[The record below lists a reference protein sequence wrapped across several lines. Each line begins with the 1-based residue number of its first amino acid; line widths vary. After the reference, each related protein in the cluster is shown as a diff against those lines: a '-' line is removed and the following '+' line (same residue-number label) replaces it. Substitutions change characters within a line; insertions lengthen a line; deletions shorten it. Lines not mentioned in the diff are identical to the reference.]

1 MSRRTSLLKDEIPCH
16 FLNKLAPKSIVMI
29 KSARKMKNKTFAIDA
44 APSAIPPN
52 PKMAAMIAMTKK
64 ITDQRNITVYLKYEK
79 LRGRFR
85 LLYLPV
91 A

>member
-1 MSRRTSLLKDEIPCH
+1 
-16 FLNKLAPKSIVMI
+16 
-29 KSARKMKNKTFAIDA
+29 MKNKTFAIDA